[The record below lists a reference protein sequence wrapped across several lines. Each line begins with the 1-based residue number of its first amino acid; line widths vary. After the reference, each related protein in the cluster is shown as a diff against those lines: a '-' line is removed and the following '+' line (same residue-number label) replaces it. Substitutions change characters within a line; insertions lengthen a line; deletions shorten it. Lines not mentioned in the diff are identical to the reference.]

1 MLGVRSNGDR
11 AFDIDPPTSSYA
23 IMRRARSYR
32 GANSDAGKDIRG
44 ELASTPGIREQHRP
58 EADSGSGRSAQMP
71 LLILANSISHSPAL
85 GGRGRS
91 IEPTQ
96 IRPALGVSSFSRASE
111 MAEIKCMTCSTFSF
125 TR

>member
-1 MLGVRSNGDR
+1 
-11 AFDIDPPTSSYA
+11 DIDPPTSSYA

-32 GANSDAGKDIRG
+32 GENSEPCKDIRG
-44 ELASTPGIREQHRP
+44 ELTPGIREQHRP
-58 EADSGSGRSAQMP
+58 KPTPAAARETRLDAA
-71 LLILANSISHSPAL
+71 LILVNSISYSPAL

-111 MAEIKCMTCSTFSF
+111 VAEINCMTCSTFSF